1 MPRHSRRNRYDTG
14 TVTLGGGTTD
24 MLGLKRFVRPD
35 VVFSAIGHVGVLLLS
50 LLAFGAGED
59 RRAPPEAMTV
69 EIVPPSEAP
78 PFETP
83 QTETPQN
90 ETPQA
95 ETPHVDGTPLE
106 SKSTGSEVSSNSEKG
121 SASAAPPKP
130 KMAAPPSPE
139 LTQPRSN
146 PQRSASLA
154 TQPPAA
160 SPEEPQPETQPQ
172 ASEPLLR
179 PTIQT
184 DRSEPQPE
192 EARTQPDVGEMFA
205 LPLALPGGRLGG
217 GFDAPSAD
225 PAMLPHDDI
234 AAFRARASSCTRV
247 PAGTA
252 IDENV
257 RVVLRVSFKPD
268 GTLAS
273 QPWILDA
280 SFLPGTSELIQAAV
294 SALEKCQPYAELP
307 KDKYNEWKSLDLIVT
322 PRMLSGL

>member
-1 MPRHSRRNRYDTG
+1 MI
-14 TVTLGGGTTD
+14 
-24 MLGLKRFVRPD
+24 GLKRFVRPD

-50 LLAFGAGED
+50 LVVFGAGAD
-59 RRAPPEAMTV
+59 RPVPPEAMVV

-78 PFETP
+78 QFEPPTETALTETP
-83 QTETPQN
+83 QT
-90 ETPQA
+90 

-106 SKSTGSEVSSNSEKG
+106 SKSMGSEVSSNSEKG
-121 SASAAPPKP
+121 SATAERPEP
-130 KMAAPPSPE
+130 KMALPSPE

-154 TQPPAA
+154 AAQPPAA

-184 DRSEPQPE
+184 DRSEPHPE

-234 AAFRARASSCTRV
+234 ALFRARASSCTRV

-252 IDENV
+252 VDENV
-257 RVVLRVSFKPD
+257 RIVLRVSFKPD

-307 KDKYNEWKSLDLIVT
+307 KDKYNEWKTLDLTVT

>member
-1 MPRHSRRNRYDTG
+1 MI
-14 TVTLGGGTTD
+14 
-24 MLGLKRFVRPD
+24 GLKRFVRPD
-35 VVFSAIGHVGVLLLS
+35 VIFSAIGHVGVLLLG
-50 LLAFGAGED
+50 LLVFGAGRE
-59 RRAPPEAMTV
+59 RPVPPKAMTV

-83 QTETPQN
+83 QP
-90 ETPQA
+90 

-121 SASAAPPKP
+121 SASAEPPRP
-130 KMAAPPSPE
+130 KAALPSPE

-154 TQPPAA
+154 AAEPLSA

-184 DRSEPQPE
+184 DQSEPHPE
-192 EARTQPDVGEMFA
+192 EARSGPDVGEMFA

-217 GFDAPSAD
+217 GFDAPAAH

-234 AAFRARASSCTRV
+234 ALFFARASSCTHL
-247 PAGTA
+247 PDGTA
-252 IDENV
+252 VDENV
-257 RVVLRVSFKPD
+257 RIVLRVSFNRD

-273 QPWILDA
+273 EPIILDA
-280 SFLPGTSELIQAAV
+280 SFLPGTSELIQAARR
-294 SALEKCQPYAELP
+294 AQQKCQPYAELP
-307 KDKYNEWKSLDLIVT
+307 KDKYNEWKTLDMVVT
-322 PRMLSGL
+322 RQFLSRG